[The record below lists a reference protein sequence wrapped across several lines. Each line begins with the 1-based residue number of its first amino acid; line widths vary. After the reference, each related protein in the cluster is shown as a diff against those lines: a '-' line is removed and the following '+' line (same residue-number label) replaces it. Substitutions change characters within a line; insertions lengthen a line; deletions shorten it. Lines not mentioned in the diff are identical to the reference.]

1 MEENNEIIDETLEKN
16 LTDENINDQ
25 NNNNDEKNEIKD
37 QLEQAMEKNF
47 QEVLNEKDE
56 KYKRLFAEFDNFKK
70 RTMKEK
76 QNNLIYA
83 KADVIENML
92 PIIDALEHAINIDVN
107 DEALKEGL
115 SLIENQIHEFFAKN
129 GVEEI
134 GKVGENF
141 NPEYHQAIVMQE
153 SDEVESGKII
163 TVYRKGYKIG
173 DKIIRNAMVI
183 VAK

>member
-1 MEENNEIIDETLEKN
+1 MEENDVIREEMEPAVEEQEVQENDVK
-16 LTDENINDQ
+16 TDMKE
-25 NNNNDEKNEIKD
+25 

-70 RTMKEK
+70 RTAKEK
-76 QNNLIYA
+76 QNNLVYA

-92 PIIDALEHAINIDVN
+92 PIIDALEHAINIDVE

-129 GVEEI
+129 GIEEI
-134 GKVGENF
+134 GRVGEDF

-153 SDEVESGKII
+153 SDDMDSGKII

-173 DKIIRNAMVI
+173 DRIIRNAMVI